1 MMDDLGGDELDIL
14 DVIVQLENELNISGS
29 HEQETSDVRLVS
41 ELLEVVG
48 RHVST
53 IKLLLFVVMILGAG
67 GGYMYVKNLQAENE
81 ILTLNNAKLN
91 DAVEQQ
97 QAVIEQQLRD
107 IETKDQLNE
116 QLKENNAKLTADL
129 NVANEKFNKV
139 NASGERRDIGNL
151 AISKPRSVQLIE
163 RKREQQRARCF
174 EIAQGPSLTEEELNA
189 TKKSQIN
196 CRMSNIAN

>member
-1 MMDDLGGDELDIL
+1 MLG
-14 DVIVQLENELNISGS
+14 Q
-29 HEQETSDVRLVS
+29 
-41 ELLEVVG
+41 
-48 RHVST
+48 
-53 IKLLLFVVMILGAG
+53 IKLVFFFIMLMGAG
-67 GGYMYVKNLQAENE
+67 GGLWYVQHLKSENE

-107 IETKDQLNE
+107 IETKTAHNNQLN
-116 QLKENNAKLTADL
+116 ENNAKLTADL
-129 NVANEKFNKV
+129 NLANEKFNKV

-151 AISKPRSVQLIE
+151 AVSKPKSIERIE

-174 EIAQGPSLTEEELNA
+174 EIAQGSPLTEKEINA

-196 CRMSNIAN
+196 AECTNIANPNYIPY

>member
-1 MMDDLGGDELDIL
+1 MLS
-14 DVIVQLENELNISGS
+14 Q
-29 HEQETSDVRLVS
+29 
-41 ELLEVVG
+41 
-48 RHVST
+48 
-53 IKLLLFVVMILGAG
+53 IKLVFFFIMLMGAG
-67 GGYMYVKNLQAENE
+67 GGLWYVQHLKSENE

-107 IETKDQLNE
+107 IETKTELNRQLNE
-116 QLKENNAKLTADL
+116 NNIKLTADL
-129 NVANEKFNKV
+129 KLAEEKFNKI

-151 AISKPRSVQLIE
+151 AVNKPKSIERIE

-174 EIAQGPSLTEEELNA
+174 EIAQGSPLTEEELNA

-196 CRMSNIAN
+196 AECTNIANPNYVPY